1 MEKTILIKNGRLV
14 DARMDTT
21 GDILVRDGKIAKIAP
36 EIKEQADT
44 MIDASG
50 LAVLPGLVDM
60 HVHLRDPGYQ
70 YK

>member
-50 LAVLPGLVDM
+50 LAVLPV
-60 HVHLRDPGYQ
+60 
-70 YK
+70 